1 MTRPVHFERYRLRLE
16 PLSPIHVGS
25 GEAIE
30 PHEYVLEPRGDGG
43 VLSVLDMPALLADL
57 GDRERASLMEAVDSG
72 RLTEV
77 RRWIQDH
84 ADPKRHARCR
94 VSVAPGVFGA
104 IRQHIDDPRRAGEI
118 ELLTRDAASGLA
130 ILPGSSIK
138 GAVRTA
144 IVDTLARED
153 SDQGKLLAVCNRGGR
168 RAGANFE
175 AAALGHAEERDG
187 PPFANLNRDPLRQV
201 AFSDLSLPH
210 DSSYITQV
218 KILGRAGD
226 IRETDPSRIVMYRE
240 VTRSSVLGQEVV
252 FDGECRFF
260 PGLNDRNVMGSD
272 KVLPRPINVAEL
284 CRCCNAFYR
293 PRLERE
299 AKTFMDEQWRDRLL
313 QELQPLVDDDRRTC
327 LIRLGRHS
335 HFECVTVGAP
345 FHKRPKKG
353 FGKTRS
359 YDRGVLPLGWARLTF
374 EAKSGTWK
382 YEG

>member
-1 MTRPVHFERYRLRLE
+1 MTRPAHFERYRLRLE
-16 PLSPIHVGS
+16 PLSPIHIGS

-43 VLSVLDMPALLADL
+43 VLSVLDMPALLTDL
-57 GDRERASLMEAVDSG
+57 GDRERASFMAAVDTS
-72 RLTEV
+72 RLTAV

-130 ILPGSSIK
+130 VLPGSSIK

-153 SDQGKLLAVCNRGGR
+153 SDQGKLLAVCERGGR

-175 AAALGHAEERDG
+175 ATVLGHAEDRHG
-187 PPFANLNRDPLRQV
+187 RTFANLNRDPLRQV
-201 AFSDLSLPH
+201 AFSDLQLPR
-210 DSSYITQV
+210 DSSYITRV
-218 KILGRAGD
+218 KIRRQAGD
-226 IRETDPSRIVMYRE
+226 ISDADPSGIVIYRE
-240 VTRSSVLGQEVV
+240 VTWGAVLGQDVV

-272 KVLPRPINVAEL
+272 KVLPRHIDVVEL

-293 PRLERE
+293 PRLEQE
-299 AKTFMDEQWRDRLL
+299 AETFLDSQWRDRLL
-313 QELQPLVDDDRRTC
+313 QELQPLADDDRRTC

-345 FHKRPKKG
+345 FHHPPPKG

-359 YDRGVLPLGWARLTF
+359 YDRGVLPLGWARLRF
-374 EAKSGTWK
+374 E
-382 YEG
+382 EQP